1 MFSSLGRQVGT
12 YLRPLGYRQV
22 QLTKEHQM
30 ESFLYTVQEAAET
43 LKMSRSKVYGLIKEG
58 GLPSVK
64 IGGSRRLRKQDIATF
79 VESLGTTHETQIQN
93 IRGI

>member
-1 MFSSLGRQVGT
+1 MIASSRRQSWT
-12 YLRPLGYRQV
+12 CSRQLGYRQV
-22 QLTKEHQM
+22 QLIKEHQM

-64 IGGSRRLRKQDIATF
+64 IGGSRRLRRQDIAQF
-79 VESLGTTHETQIQN
+79 LESLGTTHETQYQDMK
-93 IRGI
+93 G

>member
-1 MFSSLGRQVGT
+1 MFSSLDRQSGT

-22 QLTKEHQM
+22 QLIKEQQI

-64 IGGSRRLRKQDIATF
+64 IGGSRRLRKQDIAQF
-79 VESLGTTHETQIQN
+79 VDSLGTTHENQYQELKGN
-93 IRGI
+93 